1 MFFTNKKIGS
11 VKNCSLKSSLGNQ
24 K

>member
-1 MFFTNKKIGS
+1 MFFTNKKNGS